1 MVGYW
6 NWVVG
11 YYIIGEIK
19 TGILF
24 KDFYICTTYRKRQ
37 KFELISYCF
46 FDPQTNSWVIS
57 GQKYILCSKVAW
69 YAQCSKPKK
78 MQFIY
83 SLYKLYGT
91 GCELAHFFVRVRTS
105 ASYMV
110 EVWPCRLQFKQK
122 NCHWKYHSS
131 RKCFQIYR
139 QNLPQ
144 ISWPGLDRVGFSIH
158 HLFIIFPSWFFCA
171 NCRVSRRTI
180 LEIRQIFMLKAKNA
194 KTGAA
199 SNKSWS
205 PEGRQ
210 F

>member
-1 MVGYW
+1 MYPW
-6 NWVVG
+6 
-11 YYIIGEIK
+11 K
-19 TGILF
+19 ILLSIWMTSHN
-24 KDFYICTTYRKRQ
+24 KYSTWICR
-37 KFELISYCF
+37 
-46 FDPQTNSWVIS
+46 V
-57 GQKYILCSKVAW
+57 
-69 YAQCSKPKK
+69 
-78 MQFIY
+78 
-83 SLYKLYGT
+83 
-91 GCELAHFFVRVRTS
+91 AHFFVRVRTS

-180 LEIRQIFMLKAKNA
+180 LEIRQIFKIKAKNA

-199 SNKSWS
+199 SNKSY
-205 PEGRQ
+205 RQ
-210 F
+210 MIATHKSIF